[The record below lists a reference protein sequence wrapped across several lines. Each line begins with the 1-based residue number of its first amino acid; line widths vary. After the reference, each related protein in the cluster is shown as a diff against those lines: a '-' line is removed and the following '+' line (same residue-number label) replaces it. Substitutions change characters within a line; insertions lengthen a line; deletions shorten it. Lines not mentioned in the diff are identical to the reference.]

1 MAFQQFTFPQ
11 VLTDLGLTVLDV
23 DLFGDLASETV
34 SPEFD
39 ANIREGTDL
48 ATAIHNEK
56 ARSEFMI
63 APVLLELRRRH
74 RGEFSLFSGVELN
87 ADPNRG
93 LNGICD
99 FALAQPRS
107 QHVMIFPILSIVE
120 AKTDNLRSG
129 LGQCISSMVAAAMI
143 NDPSGESL
151 RPVYG
156 VVTSGSLWKFLKLSG
171 SEVWIDKSEYLISDL
186 GKLLAIL
193 GSIVTS
199 FRK

>member
-11 VLTDLGLTVLDV
+11 VLTDLELSLRDA
-23 DLFGDLASETV
+23 DLYGDLPAEAV
-34 SPEFD
+34 SAELE
-39 ANIREGTDL
+39 ATIRDGTDL

-56 ARSEFMI
+56 ARSEFVI

-74 RGEFSLFSGVELN
+74 RGVFSLFSGVELN
-87 ADPNRG
+87 ADANRG

-107 QHVMIFPILSIVE
+107 QHVMMLPILSIVE

-129 LGQCISSMVAAAMI
+129 LGQCISSMVAAAMM
-143 NDPSGESL
+143 NDPGGES
-151 RPVYG
+151 RGIVFG

-171 SEVWIDKSEYLISDL
+171 SDLWIDSSEYLISDL

>member
-11 VLTDLGLTVLDV
+11 VLADLGLPLRDA
-23 DLFGDLASETV
+23 DLFGYLAEEDV
-34 SPEFD
+34 SAEFE
-39 ANIREGTDL
+39 ATIRDGTDL

-56 ARSEFMI
+56 ARSEFVI

-74 RGEFSLFSGVELN
+74 RGEFSLFSGVQLN
-87 ADPNRG
+87 ADANRG

-129 LGQCISSMVAAAMI
+129 LGQCISSMVAAVMM
-143 NDPSGESL
+143 NDPSGEL
-151 RPVYG
+151 RGTVFG
-156 VVTSGSLWKFLKLSG
+156 VVTSGSLWNFLKLAG
-171 SEVWIDKSEYLISDL
+171 SDLWIDTSEYLISDL

-193 GSIVTS
+193 GSIVT
-199 FRK
+199 